1 MYKLSQIITHAREG
15 DKVAAWSHYA
25 QVELQHRQIATL
37 LESTAEDERAIVK
50 KTTEDK
56 RRTLIPFVGVAKK
69 LVDER
74 RDAEAKLERLRL
86 RIAEEHRV
94 IVDNRHHIHTA
105 MHAWLLEHDAE
116 YAKSA
121 EIERL
126 CGHINEEIRPLASML
141 IDLLSRYG
149 STRNEIAVGYDG
161 RTRTLSTVALA
172 ALDRLIHAYDL
183 LMDAQR
189 SFAGHIECLNELAA
203 GGIFSDMRLYM
214 FEQIVPPDC
223 RRGMDY
229 AALYANFEAGS
240 DKVRAAIAQLL
251 EYLGPIE
258 TTPTMMGNILFN
270 YRDELW
276 KQYLAELESG
286 ESVAEA
292 PGDDRLSA

>member
-1 MYKLSQIITHAREG
+1 MNKLAHIIAHTKNG
-15 DKVAAWSHYA
+15 DQVAGWSHFA
-25 QVELQHRQIATL
+25 QVELQHRQIVSL
-37 LESTAEDERAIVK
+37 LESTVDEERAIVQK
-50 KTTEDK
+50 AVEAK
-56 RRTLIPFVGVAKK
+56 RRTLIPFAGAAKK
-69 LVDER
+69 LGEER
-74 RDAEAKLERLRL
+74 RDAEAKLEHLRL
-86 RIAEEHRV
+86 RIAEEHNV
-94 IVDNRHHIHTA
+94 IVVNRHHIHTA
-105 MHAWLLEHDAE
+105 MHEWLLEHDPE

-126 CGHINEEIRPLASML
+126 CGHIHAEIRPLASML

-149 STRNEIAVGYDG
+149 ATRNEIAVGYDA
-161 RTRTLSTVALA
+161 RTQTLSTVALA

-189 SFAGHIECLNELAA
+189 SFAGHIECLNAIA
-203 GGIFSDMRLYM
+203 TGTIFNAMRLYM

-229 AALYANFEAGS
+229 AALHANFEAGS

-251 EYLGPIE
+251 EYLGPID

-286 ESVAEA
+286 ENASETPVV
-292 PGDDRLSA
+292 DRLSA